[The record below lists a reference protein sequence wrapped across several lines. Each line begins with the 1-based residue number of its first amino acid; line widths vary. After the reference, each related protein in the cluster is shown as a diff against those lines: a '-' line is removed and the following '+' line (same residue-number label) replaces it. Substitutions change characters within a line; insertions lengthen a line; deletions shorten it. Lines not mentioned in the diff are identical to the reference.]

1 MEYRRLGGS
10 GLKVSAIG
18 LGAVTFGRNV
28 DETGAAAIVHRA
40 LDAGINV
47 IDTANIYN
55 AGKSEEYIGQALKGR
70 RHEAVIATKVS
81 GKMGDGPNDSG
92 SSRLHIMREVEK
104 SLRRLSTDYIDLYQL
119 HFTDGTT
126 PIAES
131 LRALDDLVH
140 QGKVRYIGCSNFM
153 AWQVCEAVWVSRASR
168 LTSFVSVQ
176 PQYSMISRRVEAEL
190 VPFCREYGVGILPYN
205 PLSKGFLTGRYR
217 RGQPPPVGTQLE
229 RDDRGLLTDAKFN
242 VLDGLE
248 RFAQERGHSVLELAF
263 AWLLSNPA
271 VSSVIAGVS
280 SAEQVL
286 ENARCFGWRLSEQDL
301 SEIDLLLG
309 S

>member
-28 DETGAAAIVHRA
+28 DAGGAAAIVHGA
-40 LDAGINV
+40 LDAGINI
-47 IDTANIYN
+47 IDTANIYS
-55 AGKSEEYIGQALKGR
+55 AGKSEEYIGRALRGR

-81 GKMGDGPNDSG
+81 GKMGEGPNDSG
-92 SSRLHIMREVEK
+92 SSRLHIMREAEN

-119 HFTDGTT
+119 HFTDQVT
-126 PIAES
+126 PIEES

-153 AWQVCEAVWVSRASR
+153 AWQVCEAVWASKAAR

-176 PQYSMISRRVEAEL
+176 PQYGMLSRRVEAEL
-190 VPFCREYGVGILPYN
+190 VPFCLEYGVGVLPYN

-217 RGQPPPVGTQLE
+217 RGQQPPSGTQLA
-229 RDDRGLLTDAKFN
+229 RDDRGLLTDANFD
-242 VLDGLE
+242 VVEGLE
-248 RFAQERGHSVLELAF
+248 RFAQERGHTVLELAF

-271 VSSVIAGVS
+271 VNSVIAGVS
-280 SAEQVL
+280 STEQVL
-286 ENARCFGWRLSEQDL
+286 ENARCFGWRLSDQEL
-301 SEIDLLLG
+301 TEIDAILRA
-309 S
+309 